1 MAFDMS
7 QFYQVF
13 FEETAEHL
21 ANLETLLLEVDRD
34 NPDSEQLNAI
44 FRAAHSIKGSSGT
57 FGFND
62 MMEVT
67 HVLETLL
74 DRIRKGEQTLTE
86 EMVDAFLVA
95 GDVLGGLLAAHKGE
109 GEGDAVA
116 MAQIIAR
123 LQKLC
128 DGEAAAAP
136 KVLATAAA
144 PVTLVGAAPVFD
156 PAMKTYDI
164 RFVPVAGLAA
174 GTMDTLV
181 GELLSF
187 GTPEVMVRGTR
198 EGDPWTLRLTT
209 ASDMEAVK
217 DVVDFIAVSGSL
229 SVSPEGAPAND
240 PEGSYGFF
248 QSAGASSNDGA
259 VKEMAYGLFD
269 EASSAAA
276 TQAAAASGDAA
287 WGLFEVPA
295 EQQAYGFFEPL
306 GTPVDESWGL
316 FEALLPD
323 AVVLETEALRSPAAS
338 VPEGDPA
345 GAYGFFAAPGQAQAA
360 PAAPAA
366 PVIASTPASVSAD
379 TDILENDPGGA
390 YGFLNRLSAPSTVA
404 EGSASAKAPLAASP
418 VVAAM
423 APEPAVAKPREAKPA
438 APMKAGGDSS
448 IRVSVE
454 KVDQMINLVG
464 ELVITQAMLA
474 QSAAALDPV
483 EYERLM
489 NGLVQLERNTRD
501 LQESV
506 MSIRMMPI
514 SVVFSRFPRVV
525 RDLSQKLG
533 KQVELK
539 LAGEH
544 TELDKS
550 LIERITDPLTHLVRN
565 SLDHGVEMP
574 EARAAAGKQAMGTIT
589 LSASHQSGNIV
600 IEVGDDG
607 AGLSREKILSKAR
620 SRGLPV
626 SDSMT
631 DQEVWLLIFEAGFS
645 TAEQVTEVSGRGVGM
660 DVVKRNIGAMGGRV
674 DIQSITGVGT
684 RMTVRL
690 PLTLAILDGM
700 SVAVGGENY
709 IIPLNYVIESLQP
722 TRAMLKTVSGSQ
734 RLIKVRGE
742 YLPVVALHEVFNVPD
757 HVAQEEKAIMVV
769 LESDG
774 IKVALLVDALVG
786 QHQVVIKSLE
796 ANYRKVCGVSGA
808 TIMGDGRVALILDVS
823 ALVDMARRAVPA
835 AA

>member
-34 NPDSEQLNAI
+34 DPDSEQLNAI

-74 DRIRKGEQTLTE
+74 DRIRKGEQALTE

-109 GEGDAVA
+109 GEADTVA
-116 MAQIIAR
+116 MAQICAR
-123 LQKLC
+123 LQRLC
-128 DGEAAAAP
+128 DGAQAPAPVPVATAMPAAPAPAPTSPASPAAA
-136 KVLATAAA
+136 LC
-144 PVTLVGAAPVFD
+144 
-156 PAMKTYDI
+156 TYGI
-164 RFVPVAGLAA
+164 SFVPVAALAE
-174 GTMDTLV
+174 GTMDTLLR
-181 GELLSF
+181 ELQTF
-187 GTPEVMVRGTR
+187 GNPEVVARGAR
-198 EGDPWTLRLTT
+198 EGEVWRLRLST
-209 ASDMEAVK
+209 ACDIESVR
-217 DVVDFIAVSGSL
+217 DVIDFVAVSGSL
-229 SVSPEGAPAND
+229 SISPEDSPQD
-240 PEGSYGFF
+240 DTDGSYGFF
-248 QSAGASSNDGA
+248 GTESVPAGVPA
-259 VKEMAYGLFD
+259 VAETAYGLFD
-269 EASSAAA
+269 EELLAAAAQAAA
-276 TQAAAASGDAA
+276 TSGDAA
-287 WGLFEVPA
+287 WGLFEA
-295 EQQAYGFFEPL
+295 ESVSEPYGFF
-306 GTPVDESWGL
+306 TPIAPQADDSWGL
-316 FEALLPD
+316 FETLLPD
-323 AVVLETEALRSPAAS
+323 TVVMGAEPAA
-338 VPEGDPA
+338 PLAAAEAALPAGDPA
-345 GAYGFFAAPGQAQAA
+345 GAYGFFTALAGAQAT
-360 PAAPAA
+360 PAA
-366 PVIASTPASVSAD
+366 TPASVPAD
-379 TDILENDPGGA
+379 AGMLENDPAGA
-390 YGFLNRLSAPSTVA
+390 YGFLNRVPVPPAAAEPVST
-404 EGSASAKAPLAASP
+404 PMAASP
-418 VVAAM
+418 VVAAPV
-423 APEPAVAKPREAKPA
+423 AHEPAVAREKPREAKPA

-464 ELVITQAMLA
+464 EPVITQAMLA
-474 QSAAALDPV
+474 QSASALDPV

-539 LAGEH
+539 LAGEN

-565 SLDHGVEMP
+565 SLDHGVEGP
-574 EARAAAGKQAMGTIT
+574 EARAAAGKPPVGTIT

-607 AGLSREKILSKAR
+607 AGLNREKILSKAR

-626 SDSMT
+626 SDAMT
-631 DQEVWLLIFEAGFS
+631 DAEVWLLIFEAGFS
-645 TAEQVTEVSGRGVGM
+645 TADQVTEVSGRGVGM

-700 SVAVGGENY
+700 SVAVGAENY

-722 TRAMLKTVSGSQ
+722 TRSMLKTVSGSQ

-742 YLPVVALHEVFNVPD
+742 YLPVVALHEIFNVPD
-757 HVAQEEKAIMVV
+757 HVAQEENAIMVV
-769 LESDG
+769 LEADG
-774 IKVALLVDALVG
+774 AKVALLVDALVG

-796 ANYRKVCGVSGA
+796 ANYRKVSGVSGA
-808 TIMGDGRVALILDVS
+808 TIMGDGRVALILDV
-823 ALVDMARRAVPA
+823 ATLVDMARRAVPA

>member
-74 DRIRKGEQTLTE
+74 DRIRKGEQALTE

-123 LQKLC
+123 LQRLC
-128 DGEAAAAP
+128 DGAAVAAPTPVAAAMP
-136 KVLATAAA
+136 AA
-144 PVTLVGAAPVFD
+144 PTEPAASPP
-156 PAMKTYDI
+156 PALCTYGI
-164 RFVPVAGLAA
+164 SFVPVAGLAA
-174 GTMDTLV
+174 GTIDTLV
-181 GELLSF
+181 GELQRF
-187 GTPEVMVRGTR
+187 GQPEVVARGVR
-198 EGDPWTLRLTT
+198 EGDRWVLRLAN
-209 ASDMEAVK
+209 ASDLEAVR
-217 DVVDFIAVSGSL
+217 DVVDFVAVSGSL
-229 SVSPEGAPAND
+229 SISQEKAPAD
-240 PEGSYGFF
+240 DADGGYGFF
-248 QSAGASSNDGA
+248 QADGGPETAAG
-259 VKEMAYGLFD
+259 EQAYGLFD
-269 EASSAAA
+269 EELSAAA
-276 TQAAAASGDAA
+276 AQQAAATSADAA
-287 WGLFEVPA
+287 WGLFEAPVVQ
-295 EQQAYGFFEPL
+295 EAYGFFEP
-306 GTPVDESWGL
+306 VASQADESWGL

-323 AVVLETEALRSPAAS
+323 DVVMAGAVPPAAEAVVPD
-338 VPEGDPA
+338 GDPA
-345 GAYGFFAAPGQAQAA
+345 GAYGFFAGLVAAQEA
-360 PAAPAA
+360 PAVSPA
-366 PVIASTPASVSAD
+366 VVD
-379 TDILENDPGGA
+379 DGMLENDPSGA
-390 YGFLNRLSAPSTVA
+390 YGFLNRVPVPGAVA
-404 EGSASAKAPLAASP
+404 QTASSP
-418 VVAAM
+418 EPVRVQVSQPVAA
-423 APEPAVAKPREAKPA
+423 EPAVARDKPREAKPA
-438 APMKAGGDSS
+438 APMKPGGDSS

-474 QSAAALDPV
+474 QSASALDPV

-539 LAGEH
+539 LAGEN

-574 EARAAAGKQAMGTIT
+574 EARAAAGKQAVGTIT

-607 AGLSREKILSKAR
+607 AGLNRDKILSKAR

-626 SDSMT
+626 SDAMT
-631 DQEVWLLIFEAGFS
+631 DAEVWLLIFEAGFS
-645 TAEQVTEVSGRGVGM
+645 TADQVTEVSGRGVGM

-722 TRAMLKTVSGSQ
+722 TRNMLKTVSGSQ

-742 YLPVVALHEVFNVPD
+742 YLPVVALHEVFHVPD
-757 HVAQEEKAIMVV
+757 HVAQEEHAIMVV
-769 LESDG
+769 LEADG

-796 ANYRKVCGVSGA
+796 ANYRKVPGVSGA
-808 TIMGDGRVALILDVS
+808 TLMGAGRVALLLDV
-823 ALVDMARRAVPA
+823 AARVEMARRAVPA